1 MAKRSQ
7 IDIAWREPSPREAE
21 PAAKRVAIWIR
32 VSTEDQARGE
42 SPEHHEHRARAYA
55 EIRGWEVVTLYNL
68 AGVSGKAVLSHP
80 EARRMME
87 DVKAGRISGLIFS
100 KIARLARNTRELL
113 EFAEFFQAQGADL
126 ISLEE
131 SIDTSTPAGRFF
143 YTMIAGMASWEREE
157 IASRVAASVPVRA
170 KLGKPLGGAAP
181 FGYRWH
187 EKRLVPDPEE
197 APIRRLIYEL
207 YIEHRR
213 MLTVAR
219 LLNDRGCRTRGGGTF
234 THTTVERLIR
244 DPTAKGTRRANYT
257 KSRGQGKGW
266 NLKPETD
273 WIEIPV
279 EAIVPE
285 DLWNAAN
292 ALLAE
297 KRGKGTKAAPKRAV
311 QIFGGLTFCHCGAK
325 MYFPGN
331 TPKYVCTRKG
341 CRTKVPLADLERIF
355 QVELRRFALSP
366 EDVRATLSEADEK
379 LRAKID
385 LLESLWREDAHLAEE
400 AEQVYRLYLA
410 GELDPKGFG
419 ARNRPLA
426 ARRDEL
432 EAEIPRLQGEID
444 FLRIQQLSQEEVVSA
459 AEDLSTRW
467 YEIPLEERRSIVQ
480 AIVERVTVGKDEIE
494 FSLTCLPSG
503 PPSPSSPPFPQDGEK
518 RCMNPQRFI
527 HKLAP
532 CRVTLRG
539 CKSRPGNP
547 EDPKTLGE
555 HLVPAPIR
563 WHTKTPDVA
572 FPRASS
578 FLVIRLYRSDLAMLP
593 EQAAKLLELPGIET
607 TRVTQ
612 KNRAQVVADIV
623 VCDDPV
629 DLSVVDRGIQDLVA
643 LLIGK
648 ILVLHEMA

>member
-1 MAKRSQ
+1 MAKRPEV
-7 IDIAWREPSPREAE
+7 DIAWREPGPREAE
-21 PAAKRVAIWIR
+21 PAPKRVGIWIR

-42 SPEHHEHRARAYA
+42 SPEHHEHRARSYA
-55 EIRGWEVVTLYNL
+55 QIRGWEVVTLYNL
-68 AGVSGKAVLSHP
+68 AGVSGKAVLPHP

-87 DVKAGRISGLIFS
+87 DVKAHRITGLIFS

-113 EFAEFFQAQGADL
+113 EFAEFFEAQGADL
-126 ISLEE
+126 ISLGE
-131 SIDTSTPAGRFF
+131 SIDTSTAAGRFF
-143 YTMIAGMASWEREE
+143 YTIVAGMAAWEREE
-157 IASRVAASVPVRA
+157 IASRVAASVPIRA

-187 EKRLVPDPEE
+187 ERKLVPDPEE
-197 APIRRLIYEL
+197 APVRRLMYEL
-207 YIEHRR
+207 YIERRR

-219 LLNDRGCRTRGGGTF
+219 LLTERGYRTRNGGKF
-234 THTTVERLIR
+234 TGTTVERLIR
-244 DPTAKGTRRANYT
+244 DPIAKGTRRVNYT

-266 NLKPETD
+266 NLKPETE
-273 WIEIPV
+273 WVEIPV

-285 DLWNAAN
+285 EIWNAAN

-366 EDVRATLSEADEK
+366 EDVRATLSEADLN
-379 LRAKID
+379 LRAKLE
-385 LLESLWREDAHLAEE
+385 LLDGLRREDARLAEE
-400 AEQVYRLYLA
+400 AEKVYRLYLA

-459 AEDLSTRW
+459 AEDLSSRW
-467 YEIPLEERRSIVQ
+467 FEIPLEERRAIVQ
-480 AIVERVTVGKDEIE
+480 AIVARVTVGKDEIE
-494 FSLTCLPSG
+494 FSLTCLPAG
-503 PPSPSSPPFPQDGEK
+503 PHPPSPPSSPSPQNDEK
-518 RCMNPQRFI
+518 TYTHPWGFVNIRITP
-527 HKLAP
+527 LATAGSDLTSGRRASDVGCVPPRRP
-532 CRVTLRG
+532 CRTA
-539 CKSRPGNP
+539 
-547 EDPKTLGE
+547 T
-555 HLVPAPIR
+555 A
-563 WHTKTPDVA
+563 
-572 FPRASS
+572 
-578 FLVIRLYRSDLAMLP
+578 
-593 EQAAKLLELPGIET
+593 
-607 TRVTQ
+607 
-612 KNRAQVVADIV
+612 
-623 VCDDPV
+623 
-629 DLSVVDRGIQDLVA
+629 
-643 LLIGK
+643 
-648 ILVLHEMA
+648 